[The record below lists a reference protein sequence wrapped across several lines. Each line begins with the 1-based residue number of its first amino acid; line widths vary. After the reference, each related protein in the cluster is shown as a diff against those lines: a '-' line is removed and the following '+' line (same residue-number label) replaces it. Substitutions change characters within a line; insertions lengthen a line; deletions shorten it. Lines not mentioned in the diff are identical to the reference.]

1 MTLIE
6 PGRICVITKGRDA
19 GKEVVIKEIIDKN
32 FVKIAGETVK
42 ERRSNIKHLE
52 ITARKVTKIPTGKVP
67 KIKEKKVQKEK
78 QTKEEEKKKEKPK
91 EKKEPKEKPKE
102 EKESKAD
109 AAAREILE
117 EAMTDVKAK

>member
-1 MTLIE
+1 MSLVE
-6 PGRICVITKGRDA
+6 PGRICIITKGRDA
-19 GKEVVIKEIIDKN
+19 GKEVVIKEVIDKN
-32 FVKIAGETVK
+32 FVKIAGENVK

-52 ITARKVTKIPTGKVP
+52 ITAKKVTKMPAGKVP
-67 KIKEKKVQKEK
+67 KRKEKKAPKVP
-78 QTKEEEKKKEKPK
+78 TEEKKKVKKEKPK
-91 EKKEPKEKPKE
+91 EEKPKE